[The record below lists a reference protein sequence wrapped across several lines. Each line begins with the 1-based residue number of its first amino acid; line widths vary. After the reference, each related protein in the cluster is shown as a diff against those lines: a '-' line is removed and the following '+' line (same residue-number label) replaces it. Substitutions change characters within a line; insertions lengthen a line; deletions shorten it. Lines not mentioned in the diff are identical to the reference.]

1 MTAVCLPEADV
12 RRSKV
17 SIAMKRVLS
26 ALVVSGGIALTTGD
40 PSPVLAGAPIPL
52 ADGAPVQSLAPVV
65 SRITPGVVGISV
77 RGRVREDN
85 PLLQDPMFRR
95 FFNLQQQPVERETQ
109 ATGSG
114 VIVDAA
120 QGYAM
125 TNAHVVENANSIEVT
140 TKDNRRL
147 TAKLIG
153 RDPDTDIAVLQIP
166 AGGLIAV
173 PIGDSDRLQVGDFVL
188 AIGNPF
194 GLGQTVTSGIISALG
209 RSGLGIEG
217 YEDFIQTDASIN
229 PGNSGGPLVDLQ
241 GRVVGINT
249 AILAPGGGNIGIGFA
264 VPINMARQVMDQLV
278 NYGEIKRGRI
288 GVAIQDLTPDLA
300 QALGTRHTQG
310 AVIARVEPGSPAERA
325 GLRTNDLVVAINGAP
340 MRSGTEL
347 RNRVGLSRIGDEV
360 ELTVERGGAERNVTV
375 RVEKAT
381 TTAQRQRP
389 RQR

>member
-1 MTAVCLPEADV
+1 
-12 RRSKV
+12 
-17 SIAMKRVLS
+17 MKRVLS
-26 ALVVSGGIALTTGD
+26 ALVVSGGIALTTGNV
-40 PSPVLAGAPIPL
+40 SSVLAGAPIPL
-52 ADGAPVQSLAPVV
+52 ADGAPVQTLAPVV
-65 SRITPGVVGISV
+65 SRVTPGVGGISV

-85 PLLQDPMFRR
+85 PLLQDPLFRR
-95 FFNLQQQPVERETQ
+95 FFNMQQQPIERETQ

-120 QGYAM
+120 QGYVL
-125 TNAHVVENANSIEVT
+125 TNAHVVENASSIEVT

-166 AGGLIAV
+166 ASGLTAV

-229 PGNSGGPLVDLQ
+229 PGNSGGPLVDLR
-241 GRVVGINT
+241 GRLVGINT

-264 VPINMARQVMDQLV
+264 VPINMARNAMEQIVRTGGV
-278 NYGEIKRGRI
+278 KRGRI
-288 GVAIQDLTPDLA
+288 GVTIQDLTPELA
-300 QALGTRHTQG
+300 ASLGSRRNEG
-310 AVIARVEPGSPAERA
+310 AVISGVEARAPAAQA
-325 GLRTNDLVVAINGAP
+325 G
-340 MRSGTEL
+340 
-347 RNRVGLSRIGDEV
+347 
-360 ELTVERGGAERNVTV
+360 
-375 RVEKAT
+375 
-381 TTAQRQRP
+381 
-389 RQR
+389 